1 MSLKVIRVSS
11 ATYNLL
17 KQLSEAVMGLPVA
30 RVVDE
35 LARVDPIRFRRMIMK
50 RMEALPAS
58 DAGDGSTGGHVGS
71 TSQPCAGS
79 AADAGDGSP
88 SGDVRSTTRPPA
100 GHAAPPK
107 PTLRGEKS

>member
-1 MSLKVIRVSS
+1 MSLKVIRVSP
-11 ATYNLL
+11 ATHTMLTE
-17 KQLSEAVMGLPVA
+17 LSEAVMGLPVA
-30 RVVDE
+30 RVVEE
-35 LARVDPIRFRRMIMK
+35 LARVDPLRFRRMIMK

-71 TSQPCAGS
+71 TSQPRAGS

-88 SGDVRSTTRPPA
+88 SGNVRSTTRPPA

-107 PTLRGEKS
+107 ATLLGEQS